1 MTEVDRHECDLFL
14 LSSHNSYYANNA
26 LTNFAINGSRNI
38 HGWGIGSYHN
48 GRGNVLKSSEPALDR
63 QGNVLSKEFS
73 IAIRAVM
80 SPVILGHLRLSSC
93 GTIITENNHPFLL
106 RFLNYDW
113 MLIHNGTAGI
123 RDLVPFERYLLPE
136 SNNDTA
142 RVFEYM
148 REKIIDYCCTN
159 PKHSL
164 IEGCRNSYASLLEK
178 DPTGKYNIILSNGY
192 LSFVFIHWRSF
203 YILKRE
209 KDAGDT
215 VLISTL
221 KLTRDEEL
229 LEIKPMPN
237 KKAKMLVY
245 SGPTLIFN
253 GDIPK

>member
-26 LTNFAINGSRNI
+26 LTDFAIHGSRNI

-48 GRGNVLKSSEPALDR
+48 GRGNVLKSAAPALDR
-63 QGNVLSKEFS
+63 HGNVLSKEFS
-73 IAIRAVM
+73 IAIKAVL
-80 SPVILGHLRLSSC
+80 SPLILGHLRLTSR
-93 GTIITENNHPFLL
+93 GTSIPANNHPFML

-113 MLIHNGTAGI
+113 MLIHNGTASI
-123 RDLVPFERYLLPE
+123 PDLVPSDRYLLLD

-148 REKIIDYCCTN
+148 REQIIEYCCTN

-178 DPTGKYNIILSNGY
+178 DPNGKYNIILSNGY
-192 LSFVFIHWRSF
+192 LSFVFVHWRSF
-203 YILKRE
+203 YILNRE
-209 KDAGDT
+209 KDTGDT

-221 KLTRDEEL
+221 RLTHDEEW
-229 LEIKPMPN
+229 LEIKRMPN

-245 SGPTLIFN
+245 SGSTLIFN